1 MKGDAARIAAL
12 GRQWPAAVRLALLH
26 GPDGA
31 ASRDI
36 ADALIAALAL
46 PVTTLAGVRLRDDP
60 QALVAAATSLSMFAD
75 RELVHIEGLDD
86 ECLPAV
92 AALLAGPAGHPVVAV
107 AGTLRRG
114 SKLLTL
120 ADRDPAILACINYET
135 TARDA
140 PRLAAA
146 MAAPLGLGLAPG
158 VAETLFDRVGGD
170 RGQLRRELEKYAL
183 YKDAAPDRPASV
195 DTADLEALAPGQGE
209 AELFAPVAAITAGNM
224 AEATDLLGRL
234 PDGTAIPLLRAVH
247 RRLALLA
254 GLRAEV
260 DRGRSAADAV
270 AGAGKAIFFR
280 EKETVIQSLE
290 RWTTPQLAAA
300 MAQVLAAERA
310 VKASGGLADLGAHAL
325 LFGITRR
332 AARGGVPRRR

>member
-12 GRQWPAAVRLALLH
+12 GRDWPAPVRLAVLH
-26 GPDGA
+26 GPDEA

-36 ADALIAALAL
+36 ADALVAAAAL
-46 PVTTLAGVRLRDDP
+46 PVTTLPGARLRDDP
-60 QALVAAATSLSMFAD
+60 QALVAAATSLSMFAQT
-75 RELVHIEGLDD
+75 ELVRIDGLDD
-86 ECLPAV
+86 DGLPAV
-92 AALLAGPAGHPVVAV
+92 EALLAGPAGHPVVAV

-114 SKLLTL
+114 GRLLAL
-120 ADRDPAILACINYET
+120 AERDPAILACISYEA

-146 MAAPLGLGLAPG
+146 IAAPLGLSLAPG

-170 RGQLRRELEKYAL
+170 RGQLRREIEKYAL
-183 YKDAAPDRPASV
+183 YKDAAPDRPARV
-195 DTADLEALAPGQGE
+195 DDADLDALAPGQGE
-209 AELFAPVAAITAGNM
+209 AELFAPVAAITAGDM
-224 AEATDLLGRL
+224 AQATDLLGRL

-260 DRGRSAADAV
+260 DRGRSPADAV
-270 AGAGKAIFFR
+270 ASAGRAIFFR
-280 EKETVIQSLE
+280 EKDSIIQALG
-290 RWTTPQLAAA
+290 RWTTPRLAAA
-300 MAQVLAAERA
+300 MAQLLAAERA

-325 LFGITRR
+325 LFTITRA
-332 AARGGVPRRR
+332 AARGAPRRR